1 MRREF
6 PYGTDFEPLILVKT
20 AITLA
25 LGNFLFH
32 VRILH
37 ILNTLSYNFS
47 RQRNGKQQ
55 KINPNGT
62 QPRMIVK
69 ENELLVVRM
78 LMQYHLTTRQ
88 IFQQLVINQMQR
100 NLQLRFLSHHRLL
113 EPEPFQVEIRLKL
126 LPHMLKEQH
135 PFMATIL
142 SRKQKKLRNK
152 RANGYQ
158 PQIAMK
164 I

>member
-1 MRREF
+1 
-6 PYGTDFEPLILVKT
+6 
-20 AITLA
+20 
-25 LGNFLFH
+25 
-32 VRILH
+32 
-37 ILNTLSYNFS
+37 
-47 RQRNGKQQ
+47 
-55 KINPNGT
+55 
-62 QPRMIVK
+62 MIVK

-113 EPEPFQVEIRLKL
+113 ELEPFQVEIRLKL
-126 LPHMLKEQH
+126 LPHMLKELH
-135 PFMATIL
+135 PFMATLL

>member
-1 MRREF
+1 
-6 PYGTDFEPLILVKT
+6 
-20 AITLA
+20 
-25 LGNFLFH
+25 
-32 VRILH
+32 
-37 ILNTLSYNFS
+37 
-47 RQRNGKQQ
+47 
-55 KINPNGT
+55 
-62 QPRMIVK
+62 MIVK

-100 NLQLRFLSHHRLL
+100 NLQLRFLSHPRLL
-113 EPEPFQVEIRLKL
+113 ELEQFLVEIRRKL
-126 LPHMLKEQH
+126 LLLMLKERH
-135 PFMATIL
+135 PFMVTIL
-142 SRKQKKLRNK
+142 SPRLRKLRNK